1 MTFAAI
7 MQVDD
12 GLVLAT
18 DSASTI
24 SAVDENGNNTTAHVY
39 FNADKV
45 FNLIKGQSVGC
56 MTWGSGS
63 IANNSITTLV
73 KDFRECYSEKKKDEI
88 KKEMIDIS
96 SVANSFNQFIQKKI
110 DDTKTSVDLIGFV
123 IAGYSKDKNNPEI
136 FLLEFSNESNKGP
149 ERINKDKTMS
159 IKWFGEIEYTSR
171 LLLGISAFMPEVL
184 ADNDF
189 DNEVSKKVVSV
200 FKENL
205 QLPIGASAMP
215 IQDAVDF
222 VDFLVDFNCKMSKF
236 MPGAQI
242 IGGPVD
248 LAVITRHE
256 NFKWIK
262 RKHYFGEKL
271 NRGNMNDK

>member
-1 MTFAAI
+1 MTFAVI

-63 IANNSITTLV
+63 IAKASITTLV
-73 KDFRECYSEKKKDEI
+73 KDFREDYSKKNKDEI
-88 KKEMIDIS
+88 KKDKINIS
-96 SVANSFNQFIQKKI
+96 SIANSFSQFIQKKI
-110 DDTKTSVDLIGFV
+110 DAAGVSVDLIGFI
-123 IAGYSKDKNNPEI
+123 IAGYSTDENNPEI
-136 FLLEFSNESNKGP
+136 FLLEFSNEGTKGP
-149 ERINKDKTMS
+149 KQINKDKSMG
-159 IKWFGEIEYTSR
+159 IKWYGEIEYTSR

-184 ADNDF
+184 DDNDF
-189 DNEVSKKVVSV
+189 DDEISKKIINI

-215 IQDAVDF
+215 IQDAIDF
-222 VDFLVDFNCKMSKF
+222 IDFLVDFNCQMSKF
-236 MPGAQI
+236 MPGAQT

-262 RKHYFGEKL
+262 RKHYFSEKL
-271 NRGNMNDK
+271 NRSN